1 MLSRKGKTMSLAT
14 LRLQLMDP
22 PIIGVEEI
30 VSVGKHPGMNRMYR
44 ALRPSRWFQAP
55 TVLQSFW
62 CCVDSE
68 LDLVFDAGRLC
79 RNEPPASF

>member
-1 MLSRKGKTMSLAT
+1 MPLAA

-22 PIIGVEEI
+22 AIIGVEEI
-30 VSVGKHPGMNRMYR
+30 MPVGKHSRMNRMYR
-44 ALRPSRWFQAP
+44 ALRPSRWFQTP

-62 CCVDSE
+62 SRVDSE
-68 LDLVFDAGRLC
+68 LDLVFDPGRLC